1 MQYRMSEVDDNLN
14 YMLGQL
20 SLVVSEFNQVG
31 FFSIQLIERIIFQVK
46 TGLGEAMEGIGED
59 LLEEYKKSGDAKKQN
74 NRFSKDQN

>member
-31 FFSIQLIERIIFQVK
+31 FFFQF
-46 TGLGEAMEGIGED
+46 
-59 LLEEYKKSGDAKKQN
+59 N
-74 NRFSKDQN
+74 W